1 MMLVK
6 FVEQPHVTAVARN
19 FWFNNENKTYFK
31 VFIIPRKTIIIHW
44 EKVAMWTKLK
54 YYHQILSVLKISLL

>member
-1 MMLVK
+1 MLVK

-31 VFIIPRKTIIIHW
+31 VFIIPRKTIIIH
-44 EKVAMWTKLK
+44 
-54 YYHQILSVLKISLL
+54 